1 MENWTIDINCDVGEG
16 IGNEADLFPLISSCN
31 IACGGHAGDV
41 DSISEIIKLA
51 KIHNVKIGAH
61 PSYPD
66 KANFGREVMNISNSE
81 LKQSIIHQVSTFKKI
96 LEREE
101 GQFHHIKAHG
111 ALYNQTAKDEVL
123 AMIYLDAIGEYK
135 DTVPIYVPYK
145 SVVAEKATDLG
156 FRIMF
161 EAFGDRNY
169 NDDLSLVSR
178 KMDNS
183 LIKQPEKV
191 LDHILPIIQEGN
203 VVSVKNKRIA
213 IQAETICIHGDT
225 SSALEILMYLSKE
238 LPNHKVQLEK

>member
-31 IACGGHAGDV
+31 IACGGHAGDI

-51 KIHNVKIGAH
+51 KNHNVKIGAH

-66 KANFGREVMNISNSE
+66 RVNFGREVMNISNSE
-81 LKQSIIHQVSTFKKI
+81 LKQSIIDQVSTFKKI
-96 LEREE
+96 LEKEH

-111 ALYNQTAKDEVL
+111 ALYNQIAKDKEL
-123 AMIYLDAIGEYK
+123 ALVYLDAIKEYK
-135 DTVPIYVPYK
+135 DTVPIYVPHK
-145 SVVAEKATDLG
+145 SMVSGIANNLG
-156 FRIMF
+156 FKIRL

-183 LIKQPEKV
+183 LIQEPEKV
-191 LDHILPIIQEGN
+191 LNHILPMIKENN
-203 VVSVKNKRIA
+203 VISVKGKRIA
-213 IQAETICIHGDT
+213 IRLETICIHGDT
-225 SSALEILMYLSKE
+225 PSALKILMYLSKE